1 MVHTWATDGDI
12 WEWFLNPVEKSIP
25 KRLLTGREN
34 TFVIGQERSLQ
45 YFFSDLHLVLR
56 NNLWVIYYYCYHCIL
71 TNKNYLIS
79 ISNNESWSFGNN
91 TQIGGSQI

>member
-12 WEWFLNPVEKSIP
+12 WEWFLNPVEKSLP

-45 YFFSDLHLVLR
+45 YFLFLIYILSSGIICGLYIIT
-56 NNLWVIYYYCYHCIL
+56 VIIVYRQTTTI
-71 TNKNYLIS
+71 
-79 ISNNESWSFGNN
+79 
-91 TQIGGSQI
+91 